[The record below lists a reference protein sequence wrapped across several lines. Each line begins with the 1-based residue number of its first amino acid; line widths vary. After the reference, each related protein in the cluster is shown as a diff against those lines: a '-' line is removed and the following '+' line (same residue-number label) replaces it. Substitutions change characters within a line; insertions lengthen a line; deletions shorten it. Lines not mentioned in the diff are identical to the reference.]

1 MTSSLRSIEKLPPL
15 PFINKETALIV
26 IDMQNDFVSEN
37 GYLGKK
43 HHNMKPVQDT
53 VDRIKNL
60 LEFCR
65 KNGII
70 VIFTQTVHLPYTDS
84 DTWKRRSAEKANDIG
99 ICRQGST
106 GSDII
111 EDLAPLKGEA
121 VVIKHRY
128 DAFLDTDL
136 DLILRSNG
144 IRNILIAGTQTNLC
158 VDTTARHGFMLDYST
173 VLVED
178 CISTP
183 ETEFHLPIIRNFEA
197 NFGFVMSSSKIIENC
212 SRQSGKR

>member
-1 MTSSLRSIEKLPPL
+1 MSSRLRSIEKLPSL
-15 PFINKETALIV
+15 PFVNKETALIV

-43 HHNMKPVQDT
+43 HRNMKPVQDT
-53 VDRIKNL
+53 VVKIKSL

-70 VIFTQTVHLPYTDS
+70 VIFTQTIHFGYTDS
-84 DTWKRRSAEKANDIG
+84 DTWKMRSVEKANDLG
-99 ICRQGST
+99 ICRQGT
-106 GSDII
+106 PGSEII
-111 EDLAPLKGEA
+111 EEFAPTNEEP
-121 VVIKHRY
+121 VIIKHRY

-136 DLILRSNG
+136 DLILRSRG
-144 IRNILIAGTQTNLC
+144 IRNLLITGTQTNLC

-173 VLVED
+173 ILVED

-183 ETEFHLPIIRNFEA
+183 ETEFHLPMIRNFEE
-197 NFGFVMSSSKIIENC
+197 NFGFVMPSSKIMENC
-212 SRQSGKR
+212 SQRSGNR

>member
-1 MTSSLRSIEKLPPL
+1 MSSIEKLPAL
-15 PFINKETALIV
+15 PFINRETALIV

-43 HHNMKPVQDT
+43 HHNLKPVQDT
-53 VDRIKNL
+53 VVKIKKL

-70 VIFTQTVHLPYTDS
+70 VIFTQTIHLSYTDS
-84 DTWKRRSAEKANDIG
+84 NTWKRRSAEKANDMG

-106 GSDII
+106 GSEII
-111 EDLAPLKGEA
+111 EDLAPLNGEPI
-121 VVIKHRY
+121 VIKHRY

-136 DLILRSNG
+136 DLILRSKG

-173 VLVED
+173 ILVED

-183 ETEFHLPIIRNFEA
+183 ETDLHLPMIRNFEA
-197 NFGFVMSSSKIIENC
+197 NFGFVMPSSKIMDNC
-212 SRQSGKR
+212 SQISANR

>member
-1 MTSSLRSIEKLPPL
+1 MSSSLRSIEKLPPL
-15 PFINKETALIV
+15 PFVNKETALIV
-26 IDMQNDFVSEN
+26 IDMQNDFVLEN

-53 VDRIKNL
+53 VVRIKNL

-70 VIFTQTVHLPYTDS
+70 VIFTQTIHSPYTDS
-84 DTWKRRSAEKANDIG
+84 DTWKRRSAEKANDQG
-99 ICRQGST
+99 ICRQGT
-106 GSDII
+106 KGSEII
-111 EDLAPLKGEA
+111 EELAPLKGEP

-128 DAFLDTDL
+128 DAFLDTNL
-136 DLILRSNG
+136 DLILRSMG
-144 IRNILIAGTQTNLC
+144 IRNLLITGTQTNLC

-173 VLVED
+173 ILVED

-183 ETEFHLPIIRNFEA
+183 ETEFHLPMIRNFEA
-197 NFGFVMSSSKIIENC
+197 NFGFVLSSSKIMENC
-212 SRQSGKR
+212 SQRSGNR